1 MRVTAGDDGEVY
13 EWLEDWADVPS
24 PDEASIGWA
33 HPGIAVTG
41 GGEVVSFHPE
51 RPDVMFFGAEGQFLR
66 SWPTRLK
73 EGHGITLVIENG
85 QELIWV
91 ADPGKKMRRAAD
103 GSYVPDDAI
112 TEGQVVEFGLDGTEV
127 KCLPR
132 PTHAAYES
140 GTYAPTSVAVVEARH
155 GGNGDVWVADGY
167 GQHLVHRYSADGT
180 YLQTLSG
187 EEGAGR
193 FNCPHAVFIDRR
205 HAQPEVW
212 VADRGNSRIQVYS
225 LDGSFLRVVGQGWL
239 VSPSAFASHEGR
251 LIVAELHARLAVLG
265 PDDELIGYLGDNGEV
280 CNLPGWPNGVDAHEH
295 PKRMPQLRPGLFN
308 SPHGLAAD
316 ADGHLYV
323 AEWLIGGRT
332 IKLARVAPPA
342 GS

>member
-1 MRVTAGDDGEVY
+1 M
-13 EWLEDWADVPS
+13 AD
-24 PDEASIGWA
+24 
-33 HPGIAVTG
+33 
-41 GGEVVSFHPE
+41 
-51 RPDVMFFGAEGQFLR
+51 
-66 SWPTRLK
+66 RLK
-73 EGHGITLVIENG
+73 EGHGITLVNENG

-91 ADPGKKMRRAAD
+91 ADPGKKMRRAED
-103 GSYVPDDAI
+103 GSYVPEEAI
-112 TEGQVVEFGLDGTEV
+112 TEGQVVEFGIDGTEV

-132 PTHAAYES
+132 PTHAAYGS

-225 LDGSFLRVVGQGWL
+225 VDGSFLASWAKVGWSAPAPLLPTQGGLLWRNFTP
-239 VSPSAFASHEGR
+239 VSPS
-251 LIVAELHARLAVLG
+251 LG
-265 PDDELIGYLGDNGEV
+265 P
-280 CNLPGWPNGVDAHEH
+280 
-295 PKRMPQLRPGLFN
+295 MT
-308 SPHGLAAD
+308 S
-316 ADGHLYV
+316 
-323 AEWLIGGRT
+323 
-332 IKLARVAPPA
+332 
-342 GS
+342 

>member
-51 RPDVMFFGAEGQFLR
+51 RPDVMIFGTEGQFLR

-73 EGHGITLVIENG
+73 EGHGITLVNENG
-85 QELIWV
+85 RELIWV

-103 GSYVPDDAI
+103 GAYVPDDAI

-167 GQHLVHRYSADGT
+167 GQHLVHRYNADGT

-193 FNCPHAVFIDRR
+193 FNCPHAVFVDRR

-212 VADRGNSRIQVYS
+212 WPTVATAGSRS
-225 LDGSFLRVVGQGWL
+225 TALMGRSFASSAKVGWL
-239 VSPSAFASHEGR
+239 APAPLLPTQEGLLWRNFTPVSPSLDPMTS
-251 LIVAELHARLAVLG
+251 
-265 PDDELIGYLGDNGEV
+265 
-280 CNLPGWPNGVDAHEH
+280 
-295 PKRMPQLRPGLFN
+295 
-308 SPHGLAAD
+308 
-316 ADGHLYV
+316 
-323 AEWLIGGRT
+323 
-332 IKLARVAPPA
+332 
-342 GS
+342 